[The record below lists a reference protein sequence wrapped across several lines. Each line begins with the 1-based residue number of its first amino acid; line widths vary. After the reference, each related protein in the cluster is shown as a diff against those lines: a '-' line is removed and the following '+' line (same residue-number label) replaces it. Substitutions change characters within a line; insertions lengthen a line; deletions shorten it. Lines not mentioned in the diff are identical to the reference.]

1 MLRAQC
7 EVWEGQV
14 EEMSKPT
21 VSLPVKCARL
31 EPAGALTRLLDLAG
45 PLAAVA
51 QLAQPTRHSVQRLLA
66 AQLLLG
72 RSFSAIARDLTRLL
86 YFAVG
91 WLAAPSRTL
100 RVYGAVRRWHVALGK
115 ARPFATFSSTILH
128 VRCVTGIP
136 ARGLLS
142 APGGS
147 SGPGNCYG
155 RVASGAEAV
164 VTRWRANFRL
174 VHDAFQ
180 L

>member
-1 MLRAQC
+1 
-7 EVWEGQV
+7 
-14 EEMSKPT
+14 MSKPS
-21 VSLPVKCARL
+21 VSLSVKCARL

-100 RVYGAVRRWHVALGK
+100 RAYGAVRRWHVALGK

-128 VRCVTGIP
+128 VSCVTGIL
-136 ARGLLS
+136 RGP
-142 APGGS
+142 APGTGELEWAP
-147 SGPGNCYG
+147 GPLRQAGG
-155 RVASGAEAV
+155 
-164 VTRWRANFRL
+164 WRGGCGKCFTG
-174 VHDAFQ
+174 Q
-180 L
+180 KPSCT

>member
-1 MLRAQC
+1 MHSVSLR
-7 EVWEGQV
+7 EGQV